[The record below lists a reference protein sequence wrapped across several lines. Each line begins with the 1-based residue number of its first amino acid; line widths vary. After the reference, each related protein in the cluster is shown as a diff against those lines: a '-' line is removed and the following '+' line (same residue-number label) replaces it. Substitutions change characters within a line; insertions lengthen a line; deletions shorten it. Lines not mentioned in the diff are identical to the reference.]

1 MAHEPTERTAEA
13 APGLGCI
20 HLRDPSECAECANR
34 RRVRLYKAVI
44 LVSALSGVG
53 FGLALIFTW

>member
-1 MAHEPTERTAEA
+1 MANDPMERPAEA
-13 APGLGCI
+13 APDMGCI
-20 HLRDPSECAECANR
+20 HLRDPSECAQCANR
-34 RRVRLYKAVI
+34 RRVRFYKAVI